1 MATAEFSKF
10 AGILSGAL
18 FIASYLGL
26 NTFSVSNPL
35 RWKKRKK
42 YFPFPGMEDV
52 ADSRILKRAGEGV
65 YFKSKKI
72 VNMFVYQI
80 KGERWRIGLGRDLF
94 PFLHLL
100 DLHLFMCFLYLLE
113 VGEGGVVVHGSF
125 DGIQKI
131 RKE

>member
-10 AGILSGAL
+10 AGISSGAL
-18 FIASYLGL
+18 FIASYLGV

-52 ADSRILKRAGEGV
+52 ADSRILNRAGEGV

-72 VNMFVYQI
+72 VNMFNTFKFI
-80 KGERWRIGLGRDLF
+80 IFIRFTSIF
-94 PFLHLL
+94 PLKPTTL
-100 DLHLFMCFLYLLE
+100 
-113 VGEGGVVVHGSF
+113 
-125 DGIQKI
+125 
-131 RKE
+131 